1 MVDRCLTINLK
12 GAASKPPLFFG
23 INKSMKTFLKSIA
36 GIILIGGFITL
47 LSMGLNALQQPNA
60 LENIEKRMDEAQE
73 KQSVLTENE
82 KKLKTESQTKEW
94 EEVDKQTDK

>member
-36 GIILIGGFITL
+36 CIILIGGFFFL
-47 LSMGLNALQQPNA
+47 LSQGLNYLQKPNA
-60 LENIEKRMDEAQE
+60 LENIEKRMDEAAE
-73 KQSVLTENE
+73 KESTLTENE
-82 KKLKTESQTKEW
+82 KKLKQDSQNKEW
-94 EEVDKQTDK
+94 EDVDKETDK

>member
-1 MVDRCLTINLK
+1 
-12 GAASKPPLFFG
+12 
-23 INKSMKTFLKSIA
+23 MKTILKAISGVIII
-36 GIILIGGFITL
+36 GSFIIL
-47 LSMGLNALQQPNA
+47 LSLGLNYLQKPNA

-73 KQSVLTENE
+73 KESVLTENE

>member
-1 MVDRCLTINLK
+1 MFYSESIIIYTEEKNMFIRT
-12 GAASKPPLFFG
+12 
-23 INKSMKTFLKSIA
+23 IA

-47 LSMGLNALQQPNA
+47 LSYGLNYLQKPNA
-60 LENIEKRMDEAQE
+60 LENIEKRMDEAE
-73 KQSVLTENE
+73 KKESILTENE

>member
-1 MVDRCLTINLK
+1 MFYSEKITIYKEEKNM
-12 GAASKPPLFFG
+12 F
-23 INKSMKTFLKSIA
+23 IRTIA

-47 LSMGLNALQQPNA
+47 LSYGLNYLQKPNA
-60 LENIEKRMDEAQE
+60 LENVEKRLDEAAE
-73 KQSVLTENE
+73 KESVLTENE

>member
-1 MVDRCLTINLK
+1 
-12 GAASKPPLFFG
+12 
-23 INKSMKTFLKSIA
+23 MKTIIKTIS
-36 GIILIGGFITL
+36 GIILIGGFIIL
-47 LSMGLNALQQPNA
+47 LSFVLNHLQRPNA
-60 LENIEKRMDEAQE
+60 LEKIEQRLDEAQE

>member
-1 MVDRCLTINLK
+1 
-12 GAASKPPLFFG
+12 
-23 INKSMKTFLKSIA
+23 MKTIIRAIS

-47 LSMGLNALQQPNA
+47 LSLGLNYLQKPNA
-60 LENIEKRMDEAQE
+60 LENIEKRLDEAE
-73 KQSVLTENE
+73 KGQSVLTENE